1 MKQYI
6 WIDANTREILAE
18 ADTSEEIFEIAE
30 QIQNREIKGYIYKQ
44 CGSHKD
50 L

>member
-6 WIDANTREILAE
+6 WINALTHEILAE
-18 ADTSEEIFEIAE
+18 ADTVEEIFAIAE
-30 QIQNREIKGYIYKQ
+30 KSPNCEIKGYIYKQ